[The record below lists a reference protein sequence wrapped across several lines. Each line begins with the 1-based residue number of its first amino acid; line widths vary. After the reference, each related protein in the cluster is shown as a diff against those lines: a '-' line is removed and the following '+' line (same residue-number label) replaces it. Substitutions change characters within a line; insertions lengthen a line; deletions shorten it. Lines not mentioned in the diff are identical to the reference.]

1 MSRDPPI
8 KTFVYR
14 HHHYHTTH
22 QPKRAH
28 KNPLKR
34 LWFLSENNAST
45 FISTTKVSAV
55 QSLIFFYKKS
65 ALKKGISWLYLQIF
79 SLFLK
84 SVDFNFF
91 QIYVY
96 PHIYISKSS
105 FMPIIIRYRFLQCT
119 GSRVVAAPVYGESCK
134 RWSQVKAD
142 HEKVRHKLTISF
154 FCFLPSRQ
162 KQYCFV

>member
-1 MSRDPPI
+1 MIFIGEQRKYI
-8 KTFVYR
+8 YF
-14 HHHYHTTH
+14 HHKS
-22 QPKRAH
+22 QCS
-28 KNPLKR
+28 
-34 LWFLSENNAST
+34 SEFN
-45 FISTTKVSAV
+45 
-55 QSLIFFYKKS
+55 FFYKKS

-79 SLFLK
+79 FLFFLK
-84 SVDFNFF
+84 ALISIFSPNICVA
-91 QIYVY
+91 
-96 PHIYISKSS
+96 IYISKSS
-105 FMPIIIRYRFLQCT
+105 FMPIIIRYRFSQCT